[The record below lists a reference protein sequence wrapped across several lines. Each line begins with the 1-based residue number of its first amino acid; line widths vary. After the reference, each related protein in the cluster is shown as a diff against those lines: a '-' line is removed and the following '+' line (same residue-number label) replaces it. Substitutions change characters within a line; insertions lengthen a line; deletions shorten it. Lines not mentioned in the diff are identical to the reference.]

1 MSVINQMLRDLDKQ
15 RQQQNQPVRATKAP
29 KPQRVR
35 LGVMLFGAIVLAGM
49 AYWLGMHNA
58 SVFPAPSVPPTA
70 KPEFAQPKQIGA
82 ELGQQRPAESALA
95 PTTSAKSELV
105 NATAANPELTEQEP
119 TAQNST
125 EQLLQPATKMASA
138 QTRQAQP
145 QKQPKQQLEL
155 SEQNTPVEEQ
165 AKALKLASKSA
176 PNPVM
181 ELKSHPTILSTSTPN
196 AAEHQAPG
204 NVSDVESQPITIAS
218 NEAVATAM
226 MPEVFTEPSEQV
238 TSRAQMS
245 VSQSSTF
252 EQAQHLYQ
260 QYVQARS
267 NGQFALAETSLRQL
281 QLIDPQQA
289 LPLLAELYWQQQQG
303 AQLDAVLLAAQNA
316 NVSDSQLV
324 RFQLLRLQQ
333 QQRWSELIPQLTET
347 RMAELGVEFIAMKA
361 QALWQTAQY
370 AQALPIYQRWTTE
383 APTDAR
389 AWLGQALVLE
399 KLQQPSAAKK
409 AYQQALTHGG
419 LSVASLQFIQQ
430 RLAALKE

>member
-1 MSVINQMLRDLDKQ
+1 
-15 RQQQNQPVRATKAP
+15 
-29 KPQRVR
+29 
-35 LGVMLFGAIVLAGM
+35 
-49 AYWLGMHNA
+49 
-58 SVFPAPSVPPTA
+58 
-70 KPEFAQPKQIGA
+70 
-82 ELGQQRPAESALA
+82 
-95 PTTSAKSELV
+95 
-105 NATAANPELTEQEP
+105 
-119 TAQNST
+119 
-125 EQLLQPATKMASA
+125 
-138 QTRQAQP
+138 
-145 QKQPKQQLEL
+145 
-155 SEQNTPVEEQ
+155 
-165 AKALKLASKSA
+165 
-176 PNPVM
+176 
-181 ELKSHPTILSTSTPN
+181 
-196 AAEHQAPG
+196 
-204 NVSDVESQPITIAS
+204 
-218 NEAVATAM
+218 M
-226 MPEVFTEPSEQV
+226 MPEALTEPTEQV

-260 QYVQARS
+260 QYIQARS
-267 NGQFALAETSLRQL
+267 NGQFALAETSLRLL

-409 AYQQALTHGG
+409 AYQQAMTYGG